1 MPKSTVPKKKLTAAK
16 KVVKKDKTTDKVCV
30 ICMDPIQ
37 QKNMASLD
45 TCGHKY
51 CVGCIKEW
59 AKTENSCPQCKRKFK
74 KITSLKRGCK
84 KKKQTVEVEDRRQRP
99 DHHDEILSDDAEEEN
114 NVALAEV
121 VLGLVRQLMTQDLT
135 NAGSLERWQVLSD
148 QVMVFDLIPSPPE
161 SLLEGPG
168 CINPLDSI
176 GIQPIWLERVY
187 SPLYRIN
194 IMIYFMLS
202 ANFRHR
208 LIGEL
213 ATPIR
218 CAGSRCIACP
228 RRKVIAHMVF
238 NVIHRFMLL
247 NEEGGNR
254 SVYSQW
260 WRRAKTIV
268 FGSTGEADNPIVLD
282 VDTPP
287 KRPDHPPL
295 DLFGGQPCLH
305 SQLKELLVKINS
317 NITMDS
323 NVRVYV

>member
-1 MPKSTVPKKKLTAAK
+1 MPKSIVPKKKLVPAK
-16 KVVKKDKTTDKVCV
+16 KIVKKDNVTEEVCV
-30 ICMDPIQ
+30 ICMDRILK
-37 QKNMASLD
+37 KNVASLD
-45 TCGHKY
+45 VCGHKY
-51 CVGCIKEW
+51 CIGCIKEW
-59 AKTENSCPQCKRKFK
+59 AKTENSCPQCKKKFK
-74 KITSLKRGCK
+74 NITSLKRGCK
-84 KKKQTVEVEDRRQRP
+84 KKKETIEVEDRRQRP
-99 DHHDEILSDDAEEEN
+99 DHYSDESDEEITEEAMYA
-114 NVALAEV
+114 VI
-121 VLGLVRQLMTQDLT
+121 GLIRQLMTQNLM
-135 NAGSLERWQVLSD
+135 NATSIRKWQVLSD
-148 QVMVFDLIPSPPE
+148 QVMVFDLVPSPPE

-168 CINPLDSI
+168 CVNPLDLI
-176 GIQPIWLERVY
+176 GIEQIWLDRVY
-187 SPLYRIN
+187 SPLSRIN

-218 CAGSRCIACP
+218 CAGSACIVCP

-247 NEEGGNR
+247 NHEGSNA

-268 FGSTGEADNPIVLD
+268 FGSTGEADNPIVLG

-287 KRPDHPPL
+287 ERPDHQPL
-295 DLFGGQPCLH
+295 NLNDGQPCIH
-305 SQLKELLVKINS
+305 SQLKKLLEMINS